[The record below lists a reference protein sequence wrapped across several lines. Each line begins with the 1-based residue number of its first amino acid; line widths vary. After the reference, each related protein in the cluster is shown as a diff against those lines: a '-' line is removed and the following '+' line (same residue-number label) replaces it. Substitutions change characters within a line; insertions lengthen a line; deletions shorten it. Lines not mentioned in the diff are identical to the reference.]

1 MPSGPRSKPKLS
13 LDGKADRR
21 LYGRR
26 QGRPL
31 RSIPKRLMADLLP
44 QIAVPKEG
52 PLNPTQLFGPA
63 CRQVWLEIGF
73 GGGEHLVEQALAHPD
88 CGLIGA
94 EVFLNGVASA
104 LRLIEEGEVSNV
116 RLHHGDA
123 RELLERLPDGCLTRI
138 FLLFP
143 DPWPKLRHAKR
154 RFVSDWSLGQFHRLL
169 APGGE
174 LRLASDDPVY
184 QAWMR
189 RHLTGHPGFEPIAEG
204 SAPWAKRPADWPVTR
219 YEKKALA
226 AGRKPLFLRFGRRAL
241 AAD

>member
-1 MPSGPRSKPKLS
+1 M
-13 LDGKADRR
+13 DGKADRR

-44 QIAVPKEG
+44 KIAVPKEG
-52 PLNPTQLFGPA
+52 PIDPAQIFGPT

-73 GGGEHLVEQALAHPD
+73 GGGEHLVEQAKAHPD

-94 EVFLNGVASA
+94 EVFLNGLASA
-104 LRLIEEGEVSNV
+104 LRLIEESQVQNL
-116 RLHHGDA
+116 RIHNGDA
-123 RELLERLPDGCLTRI
+123 RELLERLPDGSLQRI

-154 RFVSDWSLGQFHRLL
+154 RFISDWSLGQFHRLL

-174 LRLASDDPVY
+174 LRLASDDPTY
-184 QAWMR
+184 KAWMQQ
-189 RHLTGHPGFEPIAEG
+189 HLAGHQGFELLAQGGADWPE
-204 SAPWAKRPADWPVTR
+204 RPADWPATR

-226 AGRKPLFLRFGRRAL
+226 AGRKPLFLRFRRRP
-241 AAD
+241 